1 MDKLRTPASK
11 FYDGNAVFLKL
22 KHEDRAQGIDGQTV
36 QMAAC
41 RAKQIK
47 EAIRNSY
54 KRRLYSED
62 YITRRDGK
70 MFLNSFDQLGARW
83 VKDADKVVNLRYN
96 GWYTD
101 TDGRETLTGVVLCF
115 TRHGMPDSNGDNEKG
130 KQIYMAGTYHSDWDG
145 VTLDMDTTDCPV
157 TAARWADK
165 MAEREAESCREEDE
179 RYQNE
184 QQAEELREQIVAA
197 RQACLKLLRDMRPI
211 RKGMSA
217 FPETVCAALRNQVEA
232 YCESIAGMRQELKGL
247 S

>member
-1 MDKLRTPASK
+1 MDKLRTPASE
-11 FYDGNAVFLKL
+11 FYDGSAVFLKL

-47 EAIRNSY
+47 EAIKNSY
-54 KRRLYSED
+54 QRRNYNDD
-62 YITRRDGK
+62 YITRSNGK
-70 MFLNSFDQLGARW
+70 MFLNSFDPLGARW
-83 VKDADKVVNLRYN
+83 VKDANKVVNLRYN

-101 TDGRETLTGVVLCF
+101 NDGRETLTGVVLCF

-130 KQIYMAGTYHSDWDG
+130 KQIYMAGTRHSDWDG
-145 VTLDMDTTDCPV
+145 VTLDLSTTDCAE
-157 TAARWADK
+157 TAAHWADQ
-165 MAEREAESCREEDE
+165 MAEREAETCREEGE

-211 RKGMSA
+211 RKHWMGV
-217 FPETVCAALRNQVEA
+217 PESVCAALRNQVEA